1 MNFEKN
7 KLINQVLIKNF
18 ETWQCTQG
26 TATYVSEKYLN
37 KIDKMIFRNLEKQM
51 KEAEI
56 YHLMDLQDQ
65 GYKLGIFQKLRI
77 CFSGLR
83 PLYNFEKKQAEE
95 ILKQVIEQE
104 NVDQEDLVEQK
115 EEKENGE
122 NRQKNS

>member
-7 KLINQVLIKNF
+7 KLINQVLINNF

-56 YHLMDLQDQ
+56 YHLMYLQDQ

-83 PLYNFEKKQAEE
+83 PLYNAEKRLAEAMFEQ
-95 ILKQVIEQE
+95 IIEQQ
-104 NVDQEDLVEQK
+104 NVSQDDLAEQK

-122 NRQKNS
+122 DR

>member
-7 KLINQVLIKNF
+7 KLIKEVLINNF

-37 KIDKMIFRNLEKQM
+37 KIDKMIFGNLEKQM

-83 PLYNFEKKQAEE
+83 PLHNFEKKQAEE
-95 ILKQVIEQE
+95 ILKQIIKQE

-122 NRQKNS
+122 NKQENS

>member
-1 MNFEKN
+1 MNFNKN
-7 KLINQVLIKNF
+7 KLINEVLIKNF

-37 KIDKMIFRNLEKQM
+37 KIDKMIFANLEKQM

-56 YHLMDLQDQ
+56 YHLMYLQDQ

-83 PLYNFEKKQAEE
+83 PLYNAEKRLAEAMFEK
-95 ILKQVIEQE
+95 IIEQQ
-104 NVDQEDLVEQK
+104 NVSQDDLAEQK

-122 NRQKNS
+122 DR

>member
-7 KLINQVLIKNF
+7 KLINEVLINNF

-37 KIDKMIFRNLEKQM
+37 KIDKMIFGNLEKQM

-56 YHLMDLQDQ
+56 YHLMYLQDQ

-83 PLYNFEKKQAEE
+83 PLYNAEKKQAEE
-95 ILKQVIEQE
+95 ILKQIIEQE

-115 EEKENGE
+115 EENDNEQNREENG
-122 NRQKNS
+122 

>member
-1 MNFEKN
+1 MKNVFAEQSEIQQITECPVGDEVFNSDKHSWQMNRSYF
-7 KLINQVLIKNF
+7 
-18 ETWQCTQG
+18 
-26 TATYVSEKYLN
+26 
-37 KIDKMIFRNLEKQM
+37 DKMIFGNLEKQM

-122 NRQKNS
+122 NRQENN

>member
-7 KLINQVLIKNF
+7 KLINQVLINNF

-37 KIDKMIFRNLEKQM
+37 KIDKMIFANLEKQM

-56 YHLMDLQDQ
+56 YHLMYLQDQ

-83 PLYNFEKKQAEE
+83 PLYNAEKRLAEAMFEQ
-95 ILKQVIEQE
+95 IIEQQ
-104 NVDQEDLVEQK
+104 NVSQDDLAEQK
-115 EEKENGE
+115 EEK
-122 NRQKNS
+122 

>member
-1 MNFEKN
+1 M
-7 KLINQVLIKNF
+7 KNF

-37 KIDKMIFRNLEKQM
+37 KIDKMIFGNLEKQM

-56 YHLMDLQDQ
+56 YHLMYLQDQ

-83 PLYNFEKKQAEE
+83 PLYNFEKKQAED
-95 ILKQVIEQE
+95 ILKRVIEQE

-122 NRQKNS
+122 NKQENS